1 MPYICLMSYICPLCL
16 IWVALLRPLSICFY
30 FCSCFH
36 ASSKDNYFGRGLVTL
51 WEALSVNLSVR
62 LFEEGRWIGVVRLFP
77 TLQDDIATPRYLLSI
92 GWRHLLTSS
101 LNHVNTASLDDSLSL
116 SSKSAAE
123 LQWSRVRYCVNRGFF
138 KRWRIMEKLLKATS
152 ANPSIKVWTL
162 WRNFS
167 LHLPLAWYHMFQQKY
182 IRQIT
187 GKEW

>member
-1 MPYICLMSYICPLCL
+1 MRLCL
-16 IWVALLRPLSICFY
+16 SARPLV
-30 FCSCFH
+30 
-36 ASSKDNYFGRGLVTL
+36 RGLRSSWNAENAHFRMSECLRGKGGCRPPVD
-51 WEALSVNLSVR
+51 
-62 LFEEGRWIGVVRLFP
+62 
-77 TLQDDIATPRYLLSI
+77 DDIATPRYLLSI

-101 LNHVNTASLDDSLSL
+101 LNHVYTASLDDSLSL

-152 ANPSIKVWTL
+152 ANPSIKVWTF